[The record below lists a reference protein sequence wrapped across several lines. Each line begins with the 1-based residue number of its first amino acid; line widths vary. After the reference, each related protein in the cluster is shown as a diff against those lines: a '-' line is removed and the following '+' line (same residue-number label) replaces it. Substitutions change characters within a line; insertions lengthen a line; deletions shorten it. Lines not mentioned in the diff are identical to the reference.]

1 MRQPYFPT
9 KLRLPFILGL
19 FNGNT
24 PVQHFELLAMD
35 GDFRLVSE
43 TLLGDFVTDGYF
55 RLVTETLLGDLV
67 AALLAVESSES
78 NGKGSSDT
86 NCSGGAFTTL
96 GALRTNLNERIEL
109 CFCVFIVLV

>member
-1 MRQPYFPT
+1 M
-9 KLRLPFILGL
+9 
-19 FNGNT
+19 
-24 PVQHFELLAMD
+24 QHFELLATD

-43 TLLGDFVTDGYF
+43 TLLGNFATDGDLS
-55 RLVTETLLGDLV
+55 LVKETLLADWV

-78 NGKGSSDT
+78 SGKGSSDT
-86 NCSGGAFTTL
+86 NCSGGAFNTL